1 MPLAVPKE
9 QRHRT
14 KHQFVHRTLRD
25 AILKCEL
32 KPGDRLVID
41 DVARRLAV
49 SIIPV
54 REALRLLQSEGLV
67 VNVPHVGATV
77 APLSHASIRE
87 VFTIMEGLEAVAARA
102 AAENATDTELL
113 PIAHLVAE
121 MDAALMAGQHEHWA
135 ELNTRFHLGISLM
148 AQMPLLH
155 EMMERILD
163 RWDRVR
169 RFYFSGVLVNRADVA
184 QQEHHTLLEQLRA
197 RDLARLEETI
207 RRHNRGAL
215 AAYAAYLDA
224 GDRAQAAAR

>member
-1 MPLAVPKE
+1 MPLAALKE
-9 QRHRT
+9 SRHRT

-32 KPGDRLVID
+32 RPGDRLVID
-41 DVARRLAV
+41 DVARRLGV

-54 REALRLLQSEGLV
+54 REAIRLLQSEGLV

-102 AAENATDTELL
+102 AAENATDADLL
-113 PIAHLVAE
+113 AIGHLVAE
-121 MDAALMAGQHEHWA
+121 MDAALLAGQHEHWA
-135 ELNTRFHLGISLM
+135 ELNTRFHLGISRM
-148 AQMPLLH
+148 ARMPLLH

-163 RWDRVR
+163 RWDQVR

-184 QQEHHTLLEQLRA
+184 QQEHHALLEQLRS
-197 RDLARLEETI
+197 RDLAPLEETI

-215 AAYAAYLDA
+215 AAYAAYLES
-224 GDRAQAAAR
+224 GERAPAAR